1 MNKVVFTLIVFVMC
15 VAPLV
20 APAEDLQAPWWR
32 GEWST
37 TSQYWEFSIDDPG
50 DPLGAGLAPD
60 GSPVGGQP
68 WLPSTMLWV
77 TPGPGMGWL
86 EEDKVYDYELPD
98 GRTGTVGIGV
108 WELSGAIEVVVDNH
122 DPNPDNEKW
131 IWVQITWRPQI
142 EGAVL
147 EFWNLSPLPIYDPR
161 IVEEI
166 LFDPTDPLGWRE
178 TTYEWK
184 LDWNPM
190 DEWFTFGGD
199 INVDELVVDTW
210 CVPEPGI
217 FAIMGLGLVTLLGLR
232 RKK

>member
-15 VAPLV
+15 AAPLV
-20 APAEDLQAPWWR
+20 APAEDLQPPWWR
-32 GEWST
+32 GQRST
-37 TSQYWEFSIDDPG
+37 TSQYWEFSTDYSGQPD
-50 DPLGAGLAPD
+50 GLAPD
-60 GSPVGGQP
+60 GSPEGGQP
-68 WLPSTMLWV
+68 WLASTMLWV
-77 TPGPGMGWL
+77 TPGPDMGWL
-86 EEDKVYDYELPD
+86 YEDQPFEYEYQGL
-98 GRTGTVGIGV
+98 TGVVGLGV
-108 WELSGAIEVVVDNH
+108 WELSGWIEVVVDNH
-122 DPNPDNEKW
+122 DPKPENEKW

-147 EFWNLSPLPIYDPR
+147 EFRDLHPEPIYDPK

-166 LFDPTDPLGWRE
+166 LFDPTNPLGWRE

-184 LDWNPM
+184 LDWNPP

-199 INVDELVVDTW
+199 INVDELVIDTW

-217 FAIMGLGLVTLLGLR
+217 FAIVGLGLVTLLGLR